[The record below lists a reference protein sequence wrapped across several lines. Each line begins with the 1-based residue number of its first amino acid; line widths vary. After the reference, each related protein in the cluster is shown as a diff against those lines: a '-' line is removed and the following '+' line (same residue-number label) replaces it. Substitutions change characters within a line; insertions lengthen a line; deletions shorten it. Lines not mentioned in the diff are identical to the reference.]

1 MELKS
6 QGTER
11 DKQEPC
17 KRPYQTPQLLIYG
30 SIHEITR
37 NVGPT
42 GALDAGGGAGA
53 GPKTQ

>member
-1 MELKS
+1 MEIESEEIELN
-6 QGTER
+6 
-11 DKQEPC
+11 KQEPYE
-17 KRPYQTPQLLIYG
+17 RPYQTPQLFVYG

>member
-1 MELKS
+1 MEPKS
-6 QGTER
+6 QGTETN
-11 DKQEPC
+11 KQEPA
-17 KRPYQTPQLLIYG
+17 KLPYKTPELLVYG

-42 GALDAGGGAGA
+42 GALDNGGGGGA